1 MKIPGADHPITIER
15 NPNRVRVIFNGR
27 TIADTK
33 RALRLKEATFP
44 AVQYVPRQDVDMTS
58 LRRTSHST
66 QCPYKGNASYFS
78 IRVGDRTEENAVW
91 SYESPYPS
99 VVEIKDYL
107 AFYANRVDAIEE
119 MPS

>member
-1 MKIPGADHPITIER
+1 MKTPGTDHPITIER

-27 TIADTK
+27 TLADTK
-33 RALRLKEATFP
+33 KALKLKEATFP
-44 AVQYVPRQDVDMTS
+44 VVLYIPRQDVDMTT

-99 VVEIKDYL
+99 VAEIKDYV
-107 AFYANRVDAIEE
+107 AFYPNLVEAIEE
-119 MPS
+119 TRS